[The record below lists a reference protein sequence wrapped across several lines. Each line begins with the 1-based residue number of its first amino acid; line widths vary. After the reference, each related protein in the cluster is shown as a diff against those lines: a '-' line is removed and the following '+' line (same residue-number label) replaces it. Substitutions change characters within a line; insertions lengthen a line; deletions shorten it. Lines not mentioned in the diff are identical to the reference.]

1 MVIPAQTAGR
11 EATWAGP
18 GGKAPGRGNGSCR
31 GPEMGETLTDIWHR
45 EEARVTWHSEGGEN
59 GGS

>member
-18 GGKAPGRGNGSCR
+18 GGRLQAEGMAHAK
-31 GPEMGETLTDIWHR
+31 GPRWGETLTDLWHR